1 MRKLIAA
8 VLLLS
13 AGSAALAASPGV
25 RQFVADCTGSCPDC
39 PQGK

>member
-1 MRKLIAA
+1 MKKLIAA

-13 AGSAALAASPGV
+13 ASSAAFAAAPTV
-25 RQFVADCTGSCPDC
+25 MQALADCTGSCPDC